1 MLSDLGCR
9 VLHNLI
15 AQAYQFY
22 VLGLQEFRLFVT
34 VVVSVGQKFRCG
46 LIG

>member
-15 AQAYQFY
+15 AQAYRFY
-22 VLGLQEFRLFVT
+22 VLGLLEFRLFVI
-34 VVVSVGQKFRCG
+34 VVVSVGQKFRRG